1 MHRLL
6 ATPCPSSPFLVP
18 PCTSLLLLVPV
29 FLIFC
34 VFNLCRYFP
43 DSPKLDCA
51 VTSEATLFDTEVSI
65 ECEIDAK
72 PLLTDMFWILDTN
85 GTILREGEFNP
96 DYWTVLT
103 VSFLKFE
110 SGMTQFD
117 AYNLEPSNR
126 QKLRIRNDTI

>member
-1 MHRLL
+1 MHLLFIIECECIGSWPLPAPLCPSLPLL
-6 ATPCPSSPFLVP
+6 AP
-18 PCTSLLLLVPV
+18 PCSFLYPVLL
-29 FLIFC
+29 ISR
-34 VFNLCRYFP
+34 VFNLCRHFP

-85 GTILREGEFNP
+85 GTILREGEFNQ

-103 VSFLKFE
+103 VCF
-110 SGMTQFD
+110 
-117 AYNLEPSNR
+117 
-126 QKLRIRNDTI
+126 